1 MPVLLKLRWIRTRKR
16 LVIGHG
22 DRLSEADHVRPFF
35 RRNQAKF
42 ALCLEIATLKK
53 KNPEFVTLTCQI
65 AIKYRDERYRT
76 VLVCQDS

>member
-1 MPVLLKLRWIRTRKR
+1 MPVRLKLRWIRTRKR

-42 ALCLEIATLKK
+42 ALNLGLYMVGAGFWRRTMSGD
-53 KNPEFVTLTCQI
+53 
-65 AIKYRDERYRT
+65 RDAEEEE
-76 VLVCQDS
+76 S